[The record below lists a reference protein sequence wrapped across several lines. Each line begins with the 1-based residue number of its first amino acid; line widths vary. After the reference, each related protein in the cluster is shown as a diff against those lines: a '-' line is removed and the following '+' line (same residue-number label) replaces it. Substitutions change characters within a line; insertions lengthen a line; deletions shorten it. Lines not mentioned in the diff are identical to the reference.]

1 MKTILKYSL
10 MMFAA
15 VLGVACNGIKESA
28 ESVSFPEKKIVLT
41 ATREGLA
48 PGTRSFRLDD
58 GSVWWSPNEE
68 VSVFYG
74 AGSNGGS
81 KFVSM
86 NSAIAETVELQ
97 GSVQMAGSGKDF
109 WAVYPYSEG
118 NSCDGSSII
127 TVIPDQQ
134 TGVEGNFSNDVFPTV
149 AKSSSL
155 SLAFWNICGGVKFF
169 VSRND
174 IKSVTFKGNNNEV
187 LAGTVKV
194 SFGSDGTPV
203 IQEVIDAKSEV
214 TLVAP
219 DGGTFKVGKYYYITL
234 LPAELRGGITMVFET
249 DNTVGTL
256 VSDKAQTVKRSVF
269 GVLKNID
276 SKVSEWETVWVDL
289 GLSVKWATCNVGADK
304 PSEYGDYFA
313 WGEVQPKSD
322 YTWSTY
328 KWCNGSSNT
337 QTKYNINSLYGTVD
351 NKIVLDHEDDAA
363 CINLGDGWRMPTY
376 EEWTELINNC
386 TWTWTD
392 DYEGTGV
399 SGKIVTSNKSGY
411 TDKSIFLPAAGD
423 FYDGGQRNFGTNGF
437 YWSSLLNT
445 DSSAYASYVFFNS
458 NSFRLFRNYRYV
470 GKTIRP
476 VYGEFIPVASITLD
490 NISLELFSGTTKQL
504 TATISPTNAT
514 NPSVRWAS
522 ADESV
527 ARVDENGIVLAVAK
541 GTTTVSAYA
550 SNGLSSSC
558 EVTVT
563 QATAEPEAVDLGLS
577 VKWATFNVGA
587 TKPEEYGDY
596 FAWGEIEPKSD
607 YRWSTY
613 KWCNGSYNTL
623 TKYNTDSSYG
633 TVDNK
638 TVLDLEDDA
647 AHVNW
652 GGSWRMPTLEEI
664 EELHENCSIISTNR
678 GGINGYEVVSSVNGN
693 SIFLPYNDNSS
704 IDGVKTGYWCSSLL
718 YNRYAYRY
726 QLSSYSWRNNAQRAF
741 GCQIRPV
748 YGEYIPVES
757 IILNEKT
764 LDLNLEDSY
773 QLEATII
780 PTNAFA
786 REICWVS
793 SNEQVVIVDDDGLV
807 IPTGVGSATIYAY
820 GSNGLYGSCNVRI
833 NLQETTMPSPQA
845 VDLGLSVKW
854 ALSNVGASR
863 LYELGELFSWGET
876 TSKSTN
882 SWSTYKWCNGTQN
895 TLTKYNT
902 MPDYGIVD
910 NKTILDPEDDAAYHN
925 WKGRWRMPTSEEI
938 QEIVKM
944 CRWVPLRTDNDIV
957 AYRAISKI
965 TGNSIIFPRMS
976 GKSYLSSSLIIEIP
990 YCCCGLGFN
999 QMGGRLS
1006 EGLNR
1011 CNQWPVRPVLASTEV
1026 TKVVFFDFNRDE
1038 VTIPEGG
1045 GTYID
1050 DGNVLTLFATNSCSK
1065 DYSRKKGFLSIGK
1078 MGSYIEFP
1086 AIAGKSLIKVEFLT
1100 GNALSEN
1107 VITDIAKADG
1117 TRLNINNDKLKKGTY
1132 YAWEVPGEPG
1142 AAYRIV
1148 VANPYNAQFQNLTLI
1163 YE

>member
-1 MKTILKYSL
+1 MKTMLKYSL
-10 MMFAA
+10 MMITA
-15 VLGVACNGIKESA
+15 VLGVACNDIKESA
-28 ESVSFPEKKIVLT
+28 ESVSFPEKEIVLT

-109 WAVYPYSEG
+109 WAVYPYSEV

-219 DGGTFKVGKYYYITL
+219 DGGTFKVGRYYYITL

-249 DNTVGTL
+249 NNTIGTL

-399 SGKIVTSNKSGY
+399 SGRIVTSNKSGY

-458 NSFRLFRNYRYV
+458 HGFRLFRNYRYV

-476 VYGEFIPVASITLD
+476 VYGEFVPVASITL
-490 NISLELFSGTTKQL
+490 NESSLNLIVNSSAQL
-504 TATISPTNAT
+504 VATIIPSNAT
-514 NPSVRWAS
+514 ESSVRWVS
-522 ADESV
+522 ENESI
-527 ARVDENGIVLAVAK
+527 ATVDENGKVTAVAE

-550 SNGLSSSC
+550 SNGLSASCLFSISSGQIFSIESWELNPDLIVGAMDRLNKNRPASEAYYGNEPYKTYGGIGLYNPASEDDRTSLFAHFRDYSASWKNANVESSYTFKVMNYKNTIVDIVGSGTNTSFGADANGC
-558 EVTVT
+558 AFVTMPGADLKSIAEQTLLSPDILFRKPDGLQAGKDVLIEVSESINGQEMKGYYFLVPNAVSRNQIEFTG
-563 QATAEPEAVDLGLS
+563 QGAELGTFHDSNDYILVHELMPIIYKNGKEIIKWNSSSQSWTITSEGQSLGL
-577 VKWATFNVGA
+577 K
-587 TKPEEYGDY
+587 
-596 FAWGEIEPKSD
+596 
-607 YRWSTY
+607 
-613 KWCNGSYNTL
+613 
-623 TKYNTDSSYG
+623 
-633 TVDNK
+633 
-638 TVLDLEDDA
+638 DA
-647 AHVNW
+647 
-652 GGSWRMPTLEEI
+652 GL
-664 EELHENCSIISTNR
+664 IS
-678 GGINGYEVVSSVNGN
+678 
-693 SIFLPYNDNSS
+693 
-704 IDGVKTGYWCSSLL
+704 
-718 YNRYAYRY
+718 
-726 QLSSYSWRNNAQRAF
+726 
-741 GCQIRPV
+741 
-748 YGEYIPVES
+748 
-757 IILNEKT
+757 
-764 LDLNLEDSY
+764 
-773 QLEATII
+773 
-780 PTNAFA
+780 
-786 REICWVS
+786 
-793 SNEQVVIVDDDGLV
+793 
-807 IPTGVGSATIYAY
+807 
-820 GSNGLYGSCNVRI
+820 VRI
-833 NLQETTMPSPQA
+833 NYLIFDKNEKDS
-845 VDLGLSVKW
+845 
-854 ALSNVGASR
+854 
-863 LYELGELFSWGET
+863 
-876 TSKSTN
+876 
-882 SWSTYKWCNGTQN
+882 
-895 TLTKYNT
+895 
-902 MPDYGIVD
+902 
-910 NKTILDPEDDAAYHN
+910 EDSF
-925 WKGRWRMPTSEEI
+925 K
-938 QEIVKM
+938 
-944 CRWVPLRTDNDIV
+944 
-957 AYRAISKI
+957 
-965 TGNSIIFPRMS
+965 
-976 GKSYLSSSLIIEIP
+976 
-990 YCCCGLGFN
+990 
-999 QMGGRLS
+999 GRLS
-1006 EGLNR
+1006 IFEPGDYITPYPYPVGSVSEAGIDWWDGDLAALMSDKVAGYKMAVYYYGLDNPLVTTIEGE
-1011 CNQWPVRPVLASTEV
+1011 VKVLASGKKEH
-1026 TKVVFFDFNRDE
+1026 
-1038 VTIPEGG
+1038 P
-1045 GTYID
+1045 YHHP
-1050 DGNVLTLFATNSCSK
+1050 DGSWWN
-1065 DYSRKKGFLSIGK
+1065 
-1078 MGSYIEFP
+1078 
-1086 AIAGKSLIKVEFLT
+1086 
-1100 GNALSEN
+1100 
-1107 VITDIAKADG
+1107 
-1117 TRLNINNDKLKKGTY
+1117 
-1132 YAWEVPGEPG
+1132 
-1142 AAYRIV
+1142 
-1148 VANPYNAQFQNLTLI
+1148 
-1163 YE
+1163 